1 MGIAIHTID
10 FVQIQDY
17 EKHENTMRLGTSR
30 KDDNFDFFFEHA
42 VKSRE
47 TDSSSSPPAASGAD
61 ATADACASLTN
72 HSTSRVPA
80 ADGSDTDD
88 VTCRDGEWELVD
100 DDAASSSD
108 DDDIEVLDDDT
119 LTKFDELLDEHRRVK
134 VARLP
139 SEMGESFLKVSFRD
153 DANEND
159 CEAADSGA
167 DIKE

>member
-1 MGIAIHTID
+1 M
-10 FVQIQDY
+10 
-17 EKHENTMRLGTSR
+17 
-30 KDDNFDFFFEHA
+30 
-42 VKSRE
+42 KSRE
-47 TDSSSSPPAASGAD
+47 TDGSSSTPVSSTAEAAAGAC
-61 ATADACASLTN
+61 TSLTN
-72 HSTSRVPA
+72 CSTSRVPA

-88 VTCRDGEWELVD
+88 VTCRDGEWEMVD

-119 LTKFDELLDEHRRVK
+119 LTTKFDELLDEHRRVK

-153 DANEND
+153 DANEKD

-167 DIKE
+167 DTKE